1 MEIDPISEWISFSTP
16 QNNTYYNSY
25 HPNERG
31 YQNFLWNNNRLH
43 WEAPR
48 KQFQKDETLAKDAS
62 SWEKA
67 LDSFIEASDA
77 SCRSME
83 ALQKRQ
89 EISYKNLE
97 QQLGWILDTLSK
109 EQEVVEQTTQN
120 PCRDDVVATDVEE
133 MRPSEHEVVEV
144 EEMRED
150 P

>member
-31 YQNFLWNNNRLH
+31 YQNVLWNNNGQH

-48 KQFQKDETLAKDAS
+48 EQFQKDETLAKDAS
-62 SWEKA
+62 SLKKA
-67 LDSFIEASDA
+67 LASFIEASDA

-83 ALQKRQ
+83 AIRKCQ
-89 EISYKNLE
+89 ETSYNNLE

-109 EQEVVEQTTQN
+109 EQEVVEQTTQFH
-120 PCRDDVVATDVEE
+120 CRDDVVATNVDE
-133 MRPSEHEVVEV
+133 MRLSEYETRRKQS
-144 EEMRED
+144 M
-150 P
+150 